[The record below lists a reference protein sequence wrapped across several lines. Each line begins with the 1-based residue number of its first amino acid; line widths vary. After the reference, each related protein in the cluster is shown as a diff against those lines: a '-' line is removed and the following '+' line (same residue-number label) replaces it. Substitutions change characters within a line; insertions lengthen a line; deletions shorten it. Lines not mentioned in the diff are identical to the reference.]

1 LCKSAR
7 SQTPSP
13 VTRPTQP
20 HSHGVQHFSPTRQPH
35 KRETAHPISLCGVRP
50 GQAPVLLPPTTPVQP
65 SVGASALVLL
75 PALSPLGLSLSLP
88 SPQNL
93 NPRAAGRR
101 DPWSRA
107 GCSAAVCPSSPRP
120 RRCPRPSPCLPV
132 FPETPTAPSSAC
144 LPCSAAVRRPLA
156 HRRSAARLH
165 GSPRT
170 GWARRSFASATA
182 ANTTK
187 ATAHEHKEACASS

>member
-1 LCKSAR
+1 VQICKVPD
-7 SQTPSP
+7 SQPSH
-13 VTRPTQP
+13 TTHTATLTQ
-20 HSHGVQHFSPTRQPH
+20 SHGVQHFSPTRQPH

-50 GQAPVLLPPTTPVQP
+50 GQAPVLLPPMAPVRP
-65 SVGASALVLL
+65 SVGACA
-75 PALSPLGLSLSLP
+75 SPCPLASRSLP
-88 SPQNL
+88 LSPQNL
-93 NPRAAGRR
+93 NPRAADRR

-132 FPETPTAPSSAC
+132 FPETPTTPPSVC

-156 HRRSAARLH
+156 HHRSAARLH

-187 ATAHEHKEACASS
+187 AAAHEHKEACARS

>member
-1 LCKSAR
+1 VRRA
-7 SQTPSP
+7 P
-13 VTRPTQP
+13 
-20 HSHGVQHFSPTRQPH
+20 
-35 KRETAHPISLCGVRP
+35 RP
-50 GQAPVLLPPTTPVQP
+50 GP
-65 SVGASALVLL
+65 SASSTDGARA
-75 PALSPLGLSLSLP
+75 AERGRFRACASPCPLASRSLP

-132 FPETPTAPSSAC
+132 FPETPTAPPSAC

-187 ATAHEHKEACASS
+187 ATTHEHKEACASS

>member
-1 LCKSAR
+1 MLQTSSKNLCHAFIINICI
-7 SQTPSP
+7 
-13 VTRPTQP
+13 
-20 HSHGVQHFSPTRQPH
+20 HSKHLL
-35 KRETAHPISLCGVRP
+35 KISGF
-50 GQAPVLLPPTTPVQP
+50 
-65 SVGASALVLL
+65 
-75 PALSPLGLSLSLP
+75 SLP
-88 SPQNL
+88 SRLLVSPSLSPQNL

-120 RRCPRPSPCLPV
+120 RRCPQPSPCLPV
-132 FPETPTAPSSAC
+132 FPETPTAPLSAR

-156 HRRSAARLH
+156 HRWSAARLH

-187 ATAHEHKEACASS
+187 AATHEHKEACANS